1 MPLRTVLCYPV
12 EPRHCEQ
19 LAAVSPELE
28 IVNAGQEKIAQEL
41 PKADIFIGH
50 AKVPVPWQEVVDQG
64 KLQWIQSSAA
74 GLDHCLVPEVIASPI
89 QVTSASG
96 LFAHQVA
103 EQTIAL
109 LAGIY
114 RGLPTFFRAQQ
125 AREFIRRPTRD
136 LRDATVGIAG
146 FGGNGRR
153 IAEVLTAFQTRILAT
168 DLYPWDCPP
177 YVEALEPPE
186 FLDSML
192 AEVDI
197 LILCVPLTPRTQG
210 LINQAAIEKM
220 KPGSVLIN
228 VARGPVV
235 VEEALVH
242 ALQSKH
248 LHAAGIDVTEIEPLP
263 TTSPLWDLPNV
274 IITPHVGAQSARRV
288 DDTTDLACRNLQRF
302 LDGTPLEN
310 LVDKQLGFP
319 ARPPAQSS

>member
-12 EPRHCEQ
+12 EPHHCQQ
-19 LAAVSPELE
+19 LAAVSTELE
-28 IVNAGQEKIAQEL
+28 IVDAGQERIAEEL
-41 PKADIFIGH
+41 PTADIFIGH
-50 AKVPVPWQEVVDQG
+50 AKVPVPWDEVVAAG
-64 KLQWIQSSAA
+64 RLQWIQSSAA
-74 GLDHCLVPEVIASPI
+74 GLDHCLVPAVVNSSI

-125 AREFIRRPTRD
+125 KKEFIRRPTRD
-136 LRDATVGIAG
+136 LRDATIGIIG

-153 IAEVLTAFQTRILAT
+153 IAEVLSVFQTRILAT
-168 DLYPWDCPP
+168 DIFPWDCPTC
-177 YVEALEPPE
+177 VEKLGPAEQ
-186 FLDSML
+186 LDEL
-192 AEVDI
+192 LPQVDV
-197 LILCVPLTPRTQG
+197 LILCVPLTPETEG
-210 LINQAAIEKM
+210 LIDHQALQKM

-235 VEEALVH
+235 VEQDLVE
-242 ALQSKH
+242 ALQSNH

-263 TTSPLWDLPNV
+263 TDSPLWDLENV

-288 DDTTDLACRNLQRF
+288 DDTTDFACDNLRRF
-302 LDGTPLEN
+302 LAEEPLEN
-310 LVDKQLGFP
+310 LVDKQLGYP
-319 ARPPAQSS
+319 ARTRP

>member
-12 EPRHCEQ
+12 ESHHCQQ

-28 IVNAGQEKIAQEL
+28 IVNAGQERIAEEL
-41 PKADIFIGH
+41 PDADIFIGH
-50 AKVPVPWQEVVDQG
+50 AKVPVPWDEVVAG
-64 KLQWIQSSAA
+64 GRLQWIQSSAA
-74 GLDHCLVPEVIASPI
+74 GLDHCLVPSVVESSI

-125 AREFIRRPTRD
+125 QKEFIRRPTRD
-136 LRDATVGIAG
+136 LRDSTVGILG

-153 IAEVLTAFQTRILAT
+153 IAEVLSAFHTRILAT
-168 DLYPWDCPP
+168 DVFPWDCPP
-177 YVEALEPPE
+177 CVEQLWPPDQINQ
-186 FLDSML
+186 LL
-192 AEVDI
+192 PQVDI
-197 LILCVPLTPRTQG
+197 LILCVPLNPETEGMIDQQTLQM
-210 LINQAAIEKM
+210 M

-235 VEEALVH
+235 VEQDLVE
-242 ALQSKH
+242 ALQSNH
-248 LHAAGIDVTEIEPLP
+248 LHAAGIDVTEVEPLP
-263 TTSPLWDLPNV
+263 NDSPLWDLENV

-288 DDTTDLACRNLQRF
+288 DDTTDLACDNLRRF
-302 LDGTPLEN
+302 LTGDTLLN
-310 LVDKQLGFP
+310 LVDKRLGYP
-319 ARPPAQSS
+319 ARVKS